1 MRNVTIKKALNRIDA
16 LDDRLRE
23 VFGSNM
29 IGLSYDGENLTVHLE
44 DEADEQVAVTEV
56 ENYDI
61 NTKSVRQQ
69 REELMDLARTELL
82 TSDFKTLRDAINN
95 ASTLAALR
103 PILRGMLLVM
113 WRMALAQGLT
123 HETDVNNT

>member
-1 MRNVTIKKALNRIDA
+1 MRNVTFRKDRVNLEA
-16 LDDRLRE
+16 LDKRLRS
-23 VFGSNM
+23 VFGEGV
-29 IGLSYDGENLTVHLE
+29 IGLSYDGTDVTVHLE
-44 DEADEQVAVTEV
+44 DETPDAPIASEIDAHDPDVETEGQ
-56 ENYDI
+56 
-61 NTKSVRQQ
+61 T
-69 REELMDLARTELL
+69 RERLMDLARTELL

-123 HETDVNNT
+123 HETDVGNT